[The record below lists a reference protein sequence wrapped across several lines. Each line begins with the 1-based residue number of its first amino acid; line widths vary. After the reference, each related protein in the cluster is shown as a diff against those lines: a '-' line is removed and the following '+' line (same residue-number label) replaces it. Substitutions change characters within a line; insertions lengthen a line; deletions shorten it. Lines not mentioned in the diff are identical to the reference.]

1 MFELILLFIA
11 LAALSLSSGAAVFF
25 CGVAVAVMVARNRM
39 MKENLARLQHDLA
52 DQTDALRREIRST
65 RDVADKLASRLT
77 EANLSSPEIDEL
89 RREIRAVRDLVET
102 SPSRPSDERPSA
114 PEVRH
119 TPPTVELPRA
129 AAPVPPPA
137 PGSVEVP
144 KEVPT
149 PSPVVPEPKPVV
161 PAPIAPPPPPPVS
174 HPTPA
179 PYVAKVDK
187 PTTPPPP
194 PKVAATPARPSV
206 SASVQAPP
214 APQFR
219 TRPPAPSLSERL
231 RKALDLE
238 ETLGTNWLTK
248 IGIVL
253 VVLGVALFGM
263 YELKELGA
271 AGKVLLLATIGAS
284 MLGFGVYLDRG
295 ERYRILGRTAIGG
308 GWALLFFTSYAAHH
322 VDAMRVLFSETPDL
336 ILMLTVA
343 VAMALHT
350 LRYRSQTV
358 TGLAFLLAYSTIALT
373 QDTVYA
379 LTAGATLSI
388 GLVVIALRMQWFELE
403 IFGIL
408 SSYLNHLYWLYKL
421 LGVEGAN
428 HHPFPQ
434 FAASTSIL
442 ALYWFVYR
450 FSYVARK
457 IQTPLQERI
466 SAVAALLN
474 TLLLLAVMKFQS
486 VHPEYAFYALLVLG
500 ALELSFG
507 QAVRLRGRRR
517 AFILLSVLGATLMIM
532 AVPFRYTG
540 ENRAILW
547 MIGAEAFLA
556 AGILLRENVFRRI
569 GNATALL
576 VALHIAA
583 LEIVPLFQARAA
595 SAAPLIHAG
604 TLLLTA
610 GALFYINAHPLR
622 ARWPE
627 LFAPELDLQLLMTQS
642 YCGAFTLALGL
653 WAIVP
658 YQWTALSWAVLM
670 IAIAF
675 AAWRYKNI
683 ELYHQAILIAVITTF
698 RAFWVNFP
706 AFSPGDS
713 PHMPRVVIVS
723 LIAAALY
730 LAAWPLQKVRGEN
743 WPRNLLTWLGTAL
756 LTYLIFTDVQQ
767 RWMCVAWLALGI
779 GLIFPARRWKLDHLC
794 YQENLLAIFA
804 ASFAWDN
811 LFSGAPP
818 SFIQRIAPT
827 LLVSAGL
834 YAISR
839 KASSWTDQRG
849 RWIAYLHTWA
859 ASALVAGICFVEF
872 RAEVLPVVWMAFAL
886 VLAWVSRRFN
896 VKEFSAQ
903 SHVMSALA
911 VIQTIV
917 AVLPSET
924 KFHLISE
931 RLLVTSAV
939 AAGLYLMARLVPM
952 SDEQRRLEFHHVYT
966 WVASTLVGTLLWYE
980 LQPLSVA
987 VAWALLG
994 LLLFEIGTLRRIRQ
1008 LRYQGYVALF
1018 SSFGRIFVV
1027 NLAASGPPGDWLSPR
1042 MLTVVPVAAILF
1054 FVYSQIAFS
1063 EDADSKIGRL
1073 DVTALLAYAGTISVV
1088 SVLYFQVSPPWIAA
1102 AWSVLVPI
1110 LLSAALFLE
1119 QEVFLQQAILLS
1131 AAILSRGMIHNLFGG
1146 SYFTELGWKGR
1157 FAELGAAILVMLL
1170 SLPLAFRLKLHF
1182 VESAKHGRFR
1192 NALTKL
1198 VRRPEQVIF
1207 FVPITLLTFMLAL
1220 KMRAG
1225 MVTVAWGVEAVAV
1238 VLLALIVNER
1248 SFRIAGMGLLLLSV
1262 GKIAVIDAWRLA
1274 PRDRY
1279 LTFIFLGLAAIGVSY
1294 LYTRYRESIRQYL

>member
-1 MFELILLFIA
+1 M
-11 LAALSLSSGAAVFF
+11 
-25 CGVAVAVMVARNRM
+25 
-39 MKENLARLQHDLA
+39 Q
-52 DQTDALRREIRST
+52 
-65 RDVADKLASRLT
+65 
-77 EANLSSPEIDEL
+77 
-89 RREIRAVRDLVET
+89 
-102 SPSRPSDERPSA
+102 
-114 PEVRH
+114 
-119 TPPTVELPRA
+119 
-129 AAPVPPPA
+129 
-137 PGSVEVP
+137 
-144 KEVPT
+144 
-149 PSPVVPEPKPVV
+149 
-161 PAPIAPPPPPPVS
+161 APPP
-174 HPTPA
+174 
-179 PYVAKVDK
+179 
-187 PTTPPPP
+187 
-194 PKVAATPARPSV
+194 
-206 SASVQAPP
+206 Q
-214 APQFR
+214 QFR
-219 TRPPAPSLSERL
+219 TQPPSPSLSERL

-238 ETLGTNWLTK
+238 EALGTNWLTK

-295 ERYRILGRTAIGG
+295 ERYRIIGRTAIGG

-336 ILMLTVA
+336 LLMLTVA
-343 VAMALHT
+343 IAMALHT
-350 LRYRSQTV
+350 LRYRSQAV
-358 TGLAFLLAYSTIALT
+358 TGIAFLLAYSTIALT

-388 GLVVIALRMQWFELE
+388 GLVIIALRMQWFELE

-421 LGVEGAN
+421 LGVQGAD
-428 HHPFPQ
+428 HHAFPQ
-434 FAASTSIL
+434 FVASTSIL

-457 IQTPLQERI
+457 IQTPLQESI

-474 TLLLLAVMKFQS
+474 TILLLAVMKFQS

-500 ALELSFG
+500 ALELAFG
-507 QAVRLRGRRR
+507 QAVRLRGRRS
-517 AFILLSVLGATLMIM
+517 AFILLSVLGATLMVM

-569 GNATALL
+569 GNVTALL

-583 LEIVPLFQARAA
+583 LEVVPLFNARVL
-595 SAAPLIHAG
+595 SSSPLTHAG

-610 GALFYINAHPLR
+610 GVLFYINAHPVRL
-622 ARWPE
+622 RWPE
-627 LFAPELDLQLLMTQS
+627 FFAPELDRQMLMVQS

-658 YQWTALSWAVLM
+658 YQWTALSWALLM
-670 IAIAF
+670 VAIAF
-675 AAWRYKNI
+675 ATWRYKNV
-683 ELYHQAILIAVITTF
+683 ELYHQAILLAVITTF
-698 RAFWVNFP
+698 RTFWVNFP
-706 AFSPGDS
+706 PAFTSAQS
-713 PHMPRVVIVS
+713 PHMPRIAIVS
-723 LIAAALY
+723 LVAAALY
-730 LAAWPLQKVRGEN
+730 LSAWPLQKVRGEN
-743 WPRNLLTWLGTAL
+743 WSRNLLTWLGTAL
-756 LTYLIFTDVQQ
+756 LTYLIATDVQQ
-767 RWMCVAWLALGI
+767 RWICVAWLALGI
-779 GLIFPARRWKLDHLC
+779 ALIGPARRWKLDHLC
-794 YQENLLAIFA
+794 YQENILAILA

-811 LFSGAPP
+811 LFNGSPA
-818 SFIQRIAPT
+818 SFIQRIVPT
-827 LLVSAGL
+827 LLVAAGL

-839 KASSWTDQRG
+839 AASLSADPRA

-859 ASALVAGICFVEF
+859 ASALVAGVCFVEF
-872 RAEVLPVVWMAFAL
+872 RSEVLPVVWMAFAL
-886 VLAWVSRRFN
+886 MLAWVSRKFS

-903 SHVMSALA
+903 SHVISSLA

-924 KFHLISE
+924 KFHMVSE
-931 RLLVTSAV
+931 RLLATVAV
-939 AAGLYLMARLVPM
+939 SAGLYLMARLVPM

-966 WVASTLVGTLLWYE
+966 WVASTLIGALLWYE

-1018 SSFGRIFVV
+1018 SAFGRIFVV
-1027 NLAASGPPGDWLSPR
+1027 NLAASGQPGDWLSPR
-1042 MLTVVPVAAILF
+1042 MLTVVPVATILF
-1054 FVYSQIAFS
+1054 FVYAQIAFN
-1063 EDADSKIGRL
+1063 ENADSKIGRF

-1088 SVLYFQVSPPWIAA
+1088 SVLYFQVSAPWIAA
-1102 AWSVLVPI
+1102 AWSVLIPI
-1110 LLSAALFLE
+1110 LLSAALFLD

-1146 SYFTELGWKGR
+1146 SYFTETGWKGR
-1157 FAELGAAILVMLL
+1157 FAELGAAIVVMLL
-1170 SLPLAFRLKLHF
+1170 SLSLAFRLKHHF
-1182 VESAKHGRFR
+1182 VESSKHGSLR

-1220 KMRAG
+1220 KMRSG

-1248 SFRIAGMGLLLLSV
+1248 SFRLAGMGLLLLSV
-1262 GKIAVIDAWRLA
+1262 GKIAVIDAWRLG

-1279 LTFIFLGLAAIGVSY
+1279 LTFKYSSGAGFHAGEDQAPIGKRIPWGRQGERRSSMLRNIARGKVWQYGVSATPSFWPY
-1294 LYTRYRESIRQYL
+1294 PHFRLKARVLFANSEQEKAGPVIADGDQQFRLRRTVCKGWRNKQWHGRLMAFLEMLSGDTAFIPLPAGPSTSIKVEASPVLFTSPVSTALPDELDDEQEEMDISTLGNRDIEEDIT

>member
-11 LAALSLSSGAAVFF
+11 LLTLAMSPEAAVFF
-25 CGVAVAVMVARNRM
+25 CGLAVAVVVIKNRTL
-39 MKENLARLQHDLA
+39 KQSFDRLQHDLA

-65 RDVADKLASRLT
+65 RDAVDKVAARLAETRL
-77 EANLSSPEIDEL
+77 ASPEIEEL
-89 RREIRAVRDLVET
+89 RREIRSVREFVEK
-102 SPSRPSDERPSA
+102 SPILPATAPSTVSEAQR
-114 PEVRH
+114 
-119 TPPTVELPRA
+119 TPPTVAPTPVPPFAPKPVEVTKS
-129 AAPVPPPA
+129 APVAPETKPVVPPPVATPPPA
-137 PGSVEVP
+137 PV
-144 KEVPT
+144 
-149 PSPVVPEPKPVV
+149 
-161 PAPIAPPPPPPVS
+161 AP
-174 HPTPA
+174 PTPA
-179 PYVAKVDK
+179 PYIAKVER
-187 PTTPPPP
+187 PSPAPLPP
-194 PKVAATPARPSV
+194 PKPAAPPTQP

-214 APQFR
+214 PPQFR
-219 TRPPAPSLSERL
+219 AQPPSPTFTERL

-248 IGIVL
+248 IAVVL
-253 VVLGVALFGM
+253 VVMGVALFGM
-263 YELKELGA
+263 NELKNLGP
-271 AGKVLLLATIGAS
+271 AGKVLLLSAIGAT
-284 MLGFGVYLDRG
+284 MLGLGIYLDRG

-336 ILMLTVA
+336 LLMLTVA

-350 LRYRSQTV
+350 LRYRSQAV
-358 TGLAFLLAYSTIALT
+358 TGIAFLLAYSTIGLT

-408 SSYLNHLYWLYKL
+408 SSYLNHLYWLFKL

-428 HHPFPQ
+428 HRAFPQ

-457 IQTPLQERI
+457 IQTPLQEKI

-474 TLLLLAVMKFQS
+474 TILLLAVMKFQS
-486 VHPEYAFYALLVLG
+486 VHPEYAFYGLLVLG
-500 ALELSFG
+500 VLELAFG
-507 QAVRLRGRRR
+507 QAVRLRNRRP

-547 MIGAEAFLA
+547 MIGAEAFIA
-556 AGILLRENVFRRI
+556 AGILLREIVFRRI
-569 GNATALL
+569 GNVTALL

-583 LEIVPLFQARAA
+583 LELVPLFQARAET
-595 SAAPLIHAG
+595 SAPLTHAG

-610 GALFYINAHPLR
+610 GILFYVNAHPLR
-622 ARWPE
+622 LRWPE
-627 LFAPELDLQLLMTQS
+627 LYAAEVDRQMLVVQS

-658 YQWTALSWAVLM
+658 YQWTALSWALLM
-670 IAIAF
+670 VALAF
-675 AAWRYKNI
+675 ATWRYKND
-683 ELYHQAILIAVITTF
+683 ELYQQAVLLAVITTF
-698 RAFWVNFP
+698 RALWVNFP
-706 AFSPGDS
+706 PAFAAGDT
-713 PHMPRVVIVS
+713 PHLPRVAIVS
-723 LIAAALY
+723 LIAAAMY
-730 LAAWPLQKVRGEN
+730 LAAWPLHKVRGEN

-756 LTYLIFTDVQQ
+756 LTYLIATDVQQ
-767 RWMCVAWLALGI
+767 RWICVSWMALGVA
-779 GLIFPARRWKLDHLC
+779 LIFPARRWKLDHLC

-811 LFSGAPP
+811 LFSGAPA
-818 SFIQRIAPT
+818 SFIQRLLPT
-827 LLVSAGL
+827 LLVAAGL

-839 KASSWTDQRG
+839 QSSLWADQRA

-859 ASALVAGICFVEF
+859 ASALVAGVCYVEF
-872 RAEVLPVVWMAFAL
+872 RSEVLPMIWMAFAL

-896 VKEFSAQ
+896 VRELAAQ

-924 KFHLISE
+924 KFHFLSE

-939 AAGLYLMARLVPM
+939 IAGLYIMAKLVPM
-952 SDEQRRLEFHHVYT
+952 SDEERRLEFHHVYT
-966 WVASTLVGTLLWYE
+966 WVASTLGGALLWYE

-1027 NLAASGPPGDWLSPR
+1027 NLAASGQPGDWLSPR

-1063 EDADSKIGRL
+1063 EDADSTRGRF
-1073 DVTALLAYAGTISVV
+1073 DITALLAYAGTISVV
-1088 SVLYFQVSPPWIAA
+1088 SVLYFQVSAPWIAA
-1102 AWSVLVPI
+1102 AWSILVPI
-1110 LLSAALFLE
+1110 LLAVALFLE
-1119 QEVFLQQAILLS
+1119 QELFLQQAILLS
-1131 AAILSRGMIHNLFGG
+1131 FAILSRGMIHNLFGG
-1146 SYFTELGWKGR
+1146 SYFTEAGWKGR
-1157 FAELGAAILVMLL
+1157 FGELGAAIVIMLL
-1170 SLPLAFRLKLHF
+1170 SLPLGFRLKHHF
-1182 VESAKHGRFR
+1182 AESAKHGKLR
-1192 NALTKL
+1192 NLLTKL

-1207 FVPITLLTFMLAL
+1207 FVPISLLTVMLAL

-1225 MVTVAWGVEAVAV
+1225 MVTVAWGVEAVTV
-1238 VLLALIVNER
+1238 VLLALVVKER
-1248 SFRIAGMGLLLLSV
+1248 SFRLAGMGLLLLSV
-1262 GKIAVIDAWRLA
+1262 GKIAVIDAWRLG
-1274 PRDRY
+1274 PRDKY
-1279 LTFIFLGLAAIGVSY
+1279 LTFIFLGLALWGVSY
-1294 LYTRYRESIRQYL
+1294 LYTRYSDSIRQYL